1 MSAAAWVA
9 IVLVALGSAAVGLM
23 MGRRSLRLQFDQA
36 EERARSSEDAL
47 ARREQTSREDR
58 AVQDLIL
65 GSMQEGIL
73 LFDGDRQLAFAND
86 ALERHLR
93 TRPASIQQLFP
104 LPARELV
111 ERAATSGEAET
122 AEVEF
127 GSPER
132 WLRIS
137 ATPAGDD
144 GSVLV
149 VVADVTERRRMEQVR
164 RDFVANASH
173 ELKTPAASIQA
184 AAETLADA
192 AQNDPAAVARFAP
205 QLERDAQR
213 LSRIVADLLDLSRL
227 EVGSDLDDRVR
238 LDAVVRDEVERYES
252 QAREAGLTLAL
263 RSLPTPVVRGSAR
276 DLSLLVRNLIDN
288 AVRYTREGG
297 TVEVAV
303 EDGEGSV
310 TITVQDDGI
319 GIPTKDLPRI
329 FERFFRVDRA
339 RSRGTGGTGL
349 GLSIVKHVAENH
361 GGRVEVRSELG
372 RGTVFTVTLPVAGDR
387 EHPTPAPDPPV
398 RVRPVS

>member
-1 MSAAAWVA
+1 MSPATWVA
-9 IVLVALGSAAVGLM
+9 IILVALGSAAIGLM
-23 MGRRSLRLQFDQA
+23 VGRRSLQLRFRQS

-47 ARREQTSREDR
+47 AQSEQTSREDR

-73 LFDGDRQLAFAND
+73 LFDGDLQAAFAND
-86 ALERHLR
+86 ALEQHLR
-93 TRPASIQQLFP
+93 ARPASVQQLFP
-104 LPARELV
+104 LPARDLV
-111 ERAATSGEAET
+111 ERVSTSREAES

-132 WLRIS
+132 WLRMS

-192 AQNDPAAVARFAP
+192 ALNDPAAVARFAP

-227 EVGSDLDDRVR
+227 EVGSELGDRVR
-238 LDAVVRDEVERYES
+238 MDAVVRDEVERYES
-252 QAREAGLTLAL
+252 QAREAGLAL
-263 RSLPTPVVRGSAR
+263 RLQARPTPAVRGSAR

-297 TVEVAV
+297 TVDVSV
-303 EDGEGSV
+303 GNGDGTV
-310 TITVQDDGI
+310 TIAVQDDGI
-319 GIPTKDLPRI
+319 GIPTKDLPRV

-361 GGRVEVRSELG
+361 GGSVEVRSELG
-372 RGTVFTVTLPVAGDR
+372 RGSVFTVTLPAVEDR
-387 EHPTPAPDPPV
+387 HVTPAAPDPPAPI
-398 RVRPVS
+398 RPL

>member
-1 MSAAAWVA
+1 MDGGGWFAVVVGALLVGAVA
-9 IVLVALGSAAVGLM
+9 GVAL
-23 MGRRSLRLQFDQA
+23 GRRSLRLHFRELEQ
-36 EERARSSEDAL
+36 RAKVSDDAL
-47 ARREQTSREDR
+47 LRREQTSREDR
-58 AVQDLIL
+58 EVQDLIL
-65 GSMQEGIL
+65 GSMQEGVL
-73 LFDGDRQLAFAND
+73 LFDGGWALAFGND

-93 TRPASIQQLFP
+93 SRPRTIQQI
-104 LPARELV
+104 LPQSAREMV
-111 ERAATSGEAET
+111 ERVATTRVAES
-122 AEVEF
+122 AEFEF
-127 GSPER
+127 GTPER
-132 WLRIS
+132 WLRLS

-149 VVADVTERRRMEQVR
+149 VVADVTERRRIEQVR

-192 AQNDPAAVARFAP
+192 ARNDPAAVARFAP

-227 EVGSDLDDRVR
+227 ETGSDLGDLVRV
-238 LDAVVRDEVERYES
+238 DALVRDEVERSELVA
-252 QAREAGLTLAL
+252 QEAGVTLTLQAHKA
-263 RSLPTPVVRGSAR
+263 PPVRGSAR

-288 AVRYTREGG
+288 AIRYTHEGG
-297 TVEVAV
+297 SVEMAV
-303 EDGEGSV
+303 DDTGDSV
-310 TITVQDDGI
+310 TLRVTDDGV

-361 GGRVEVRSELG
+361 GGGVTVHSELG
-372 RGTVFTVTLPVAGDR
+372 RGSTFTVTLPVVRQA
-387 EHPTPAPDPPV
+387 EPAPA
-398 RVRPVS
+398 RTAGAR